1 MKEGFLEGSLG
12 SEVPRAALAR
22 GERSG
27 ALSDHLSLGISRELQ
42 EPSFKLTVWSNSV
55 IFQMK
60 SLELGEAQGLI
71 LGHSWGGNPGV
82 ITHTP
87 VSSS

>member
-12 SEVPRAALAR
+12 SEAPTAALAR
-22 GERSG
+22 GGRPE
-27 ALSDHLSLGISRELQ
+27 ALSDHLSLGVSRELQ
-42 EPSFKLTVWSNSV
+42 EPSFKPTVWSNSV

-60 SLELGEAQGLI
+60 SLELGEAQGFI

-87 VSSS
+87 MSSS